1 MIFQIQVPTAQHRK
15 HGRRVGGADDRTDQK
30 ALPQGN
36 PQHKVAKHAHQS
48 GSEYRAHRGQQHRLR
63 GHRSCRAHIGTKAAV
78 KHNKQQCHGAYILCQ
93 LKIVKGD
100 LHHAIRA
107 EEHTQ

>member
-1 MIFQIQVPTAQHRK
+1 MIFQIQVPTAQHGK
-15 HGRRVGGADDRTDQK
+15 HGRRVGGADDRTDQE

-48 GSEYRAHRGQQHRLR
+48 GSKHRAHRSRLLPV
-63 GHRSCRAHIGTKAAV
+63 RSKAAV
-78 KHNKQQCHGAYILCQ
+78 KHNKQQCHGAHILCQ

-107 EEHTQ
+107 KEHTQ